1 MDISI
6 CPLGLFVTISCGP
19 VLRGFLLWV
28 KMPRKQTAGHRCF
41 QNAPKVPFPWHT
53 LRFPWKPNVCST
65 HIPHKTVEMPQVD
78 EVDEGISRAGQIW
91 FFSPVF
97 KMGRA
102 RTRNWQRVVRR
113 RGRIHFLQSLICFL
127 TKAAS
132 FQNKLRFLLQRNDFD
147 PVAAIYHEEDEDC
160 GHNNCPRWDFIIL
173 MRVSPEAL
181 FNMPN
186 SNRFEIL
193 SIFSKILMGVSACP
207 VSTLSGR
214 HHQPADKDG
223 KQASAAFFHK
233 LPRNK

>member
-1 MDISI
+1 MFYLAAFYIVHAASKGKTTLFWLNVHQGRHGRSLRISRKGKMDISI

-65 HIPHKTVEMPQVD
+65 HIPHKTVEMPQVY
-78 EVDEGISRAGQIW
+78 EGISRAGQIW

-97 KMGRA
+97 KLRRA

-127 TKAAS
+127 TKAAA
-132 FQNKLRFLLQRNDFD
+132 FQNKLRFLRQRNDFD
-147 PVAAIYHEEDEDC
+147 PVTVIYHQQDEDGAQNIC
-160 GHNNCPRWDFIIL
+160 WQRWF
-173 MRVSPEAL
+173 
-181 FNMPN
+181 
-186 SNRFEIL
+186 
-193 SIFSKILMGVSACP
+193 
-207 VSTLSGR
+207 
-214 HHQPADKDG
+214 
-223 KQASAAFFHK
+223 
-233 LPRNK
+233 